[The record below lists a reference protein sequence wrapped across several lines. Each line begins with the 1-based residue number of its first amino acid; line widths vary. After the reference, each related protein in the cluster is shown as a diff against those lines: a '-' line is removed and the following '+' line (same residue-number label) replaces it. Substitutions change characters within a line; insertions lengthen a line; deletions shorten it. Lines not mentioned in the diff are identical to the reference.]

1 MQWLSD
7 PRTGGF
13 YLVEL
18 FENPVVAQRRTDE
31 IGGEL
36 TSSLE
41 RMVASLGTGVV
52 AWRLPEAGGETPF
65 ALRITDGTQ
74 PALLSA
80 SRPASKEVATVDQ
93 DAVRHEDAL
102 QRLAQHPS
110 VRSISLPLRFELS
123 EVSGTPAPATSTFPG
138 KSPGVQYPKVGVV
151 DSGLGP
157 ALAPWV
163 IERHDF
169 LSTADVDG
177 VHGSFVGGLIVGAN
191 SLNPSLDGLEAD
203 GCNLIDLAL
212 FPKGN
217 FLDTYKNGFADFLD
231 EMDQAIGEASKQHG
245 IRVINLS
252 INAVSAV
259 EPDQYSYY
267 AARVDQIAKKHN
279 AIIVYSAGNL
289 PHSACRAPWP
299 KRPTEA
305 IDYFA
310 ARVEPDTIYVPTES
324 HRAISVGA
332 INPPGCSVHHDGL
345 PTTYTRRGPGL
356 RVGCKPD
363 VAHFGGN
370 DGAPDGNHRLISISP
385 KGKLLTSC
393 GTSFAAPLVAKSLAS
408 LENSIEGDVA
418 SDTLRALLV
427 HNSETP
433 VPLQA
438 KGLATLARQ
447 FVGFGVPRATTE
459 MLVTD
464 DSAITLVFESRI
476 SDDLKRP
483 KVLRFDF
490 DWPQSLVDPTT
501 GACLGEA
508 SATVVYEP
516 PVDRAYG
523 AEFVRVNLDAKLMQR
538 QFPDRKDGSPSYRDQ
553 LEQCFL
559 PKTSNQPALERPT
572 KRYRTRIPKAGVG
585 ASSQW
590 RIEVSAVT
598 RAEATFPK
606 EGVPFTLIV
615 TIRDPEGVQ
624 PIFHQLRRTLQ
635 AGRVQLSELR
645 TYQRI
650 RASG

>member
-1 MQWLSD
+1 M
-7 PRTGGF
+7 F
-13 YLVEL
+13 
-18 FENPVVAQRRTDE
+18 
-31 IGGEL
+31 
-36 TSSLE
+36 
-41 RMVASLGTGVV
+41 
-52 AWRLPEAGGETPF
+52 
-65 ALRITDGTQ
+65 
-74 PALLSA
+74 
-80 SRPASKEVATVDQ
+80 RPKATEQ
-93 DAVRHEDAL
+93 S
-102 QRLAQHPS
+102 QS
-110 VRSISLPLRFELS
+110 VRSILPVVR
-123 EVSGTPAPATSTFPG
+123 ST
-138 KSPGVQYPKVGVV
+138 
-151 DSGLGP
+151 
-157 ALAPWV
+157 
-163 IERHDF
+163 I
-169 LSTADVDG
+169 
-177 VHGSFVGGLIVGAN
+177 
-191 SLNPSLDGLEAD
+191 
-203 GCNLIDLAL
+203 
-212 FPKGN
+212 
-217 FLDTYKNGFADFLD
+217 
-231 EMDQAIGEASKQHG
+231 
-245 IRVINLS
+245 
-252 INAVSAV
+252 
-259 EPDQYSYY
+259 
-267 AARVDQIAKKHN
+267 
-279 AIIVYSAGNL
+279 
-289 PHSACRAPWP
+289 
-299 KRPTEA
+299 
-305 IDYFA
+305 
-310 ARVEPDTIYVPTES
+310 
-324 HRAISVGA
+324 
-332 INPPGCSVHHDGL
+332 DGL

-523 AEFVRVNLDAKLMQR
+523 AELVRVNLDAKLMQR

-559 PKTSNQPALERPT
+559 PKTSNQPALERELIKQGLKWWPT